1 MKHESLKLGAL
12 ALSSQ
17 RLNKLLLIM
26 AGLSLLLIGTCWWAI
41 DRVLEEERDK
51 VNFHFARLVE
61 SIHEYESFL
70 HNVADA
76 YDRTNQNVK
85 TDVRPMS
92 RVELM
97 QQGDE
102 RVFQNRGLAMS
113 QPFTLS
119 ERTRYSQ
126 AELQGAYSLGVQL
139 TDYYSTFWSSSYYSA
154 PQTFL
159 FSPSDQFNIAV
170 PGIDGSRRQAVLLK
184 GNFFDVTGRLFQ
196 ALLQQRG
203 QLNDTQVR
211 WMRAPLDL
219 LSGTRNI
226 IAFIGVDIT
235 PEIMPARQDNDL
247 LTFAALLDAGKFNEL
262 DRLLER
268 PIDNEVTL
276 ISPTG
281 EVLLGLAQDHI
292 DSPAG
297 LSIDS
302 DGLHF
307 KVSSSGSQQWVGLY
321 TVSYRSFFRYAQWP
335 LLGILGVFLFALLA
349 GWRVNRWYR
358 TQIVDPAQRANRR
371 LTESEAFN
379 RVMLHSA
386 PVGLC
391 VVQRNNSKVLLENQ
405 RAQEWQGTA
414 ELISL
419 LKRDYQD
426 QEPQEV
432 QIEVAGRHLLVCFVS
447 TRYQGEDVVLC
458 GFNDITRHVDDAQLM
473 EQARLSAD
481 QASAAKTLFL
491 ATMSHEIRTPLYGV
505 LGNLELLGLT
515 ELSPRQHDYLQTI
528 QRSSSVLFQLI
539 SDVLDVSKIES
550 GQMALETSTF
560 SPLDVFEDA
569 VRSYA
574 ATAGNKGLQ
583 VFACADANLPAQM
596 RGDSGRIRQ
605 IINNLL
611 GNAVK
616 FTDSGRVVLRLKVTD
631 LDQTHASLQWQVSD
645 TGPGISE
652 KQLATLFK
660 PFTQVNG
667 SERAGGAG
675 LGLSICARLAELMG
689 AKLRVVSEPGL
700 GSSFS
705 LHIRLPVVPGPL
717 ADCADIELDDVAVHV
732 RAPMK
737 ELEQNLIDWLSRW
750 GARAMVLPDDFNGN
764 SQSLLLDMGQ
774 SNTEVAIWHGQRVTV
789 SERGQSQPQPTEQGW
804 EVSSFDIR
812 AIARALTLACP
823 GPARQLAARRT
834 DTTIPEGL
842 RVLVAEDNPINR
854 AILQE
859 QLEALGARVVIAEN
873 GEEALQ
879 RWRPELFDLIIT
891 DVNMPLLNG
900 YELTR
905 ALRARDAQTPIIGV
919 TANAMREEGEQ
930 CLAAGMNAWIVKPL
944 SLKTLRQ
951 ALITHCAT
959 GSSPQLPSPA
969 VVQAGDMDGWISFS
983 PAMHR
988 LFIETMQDDINMA
1001 EQALDQSDSTGVVR
1015 HLHRMNGSLASV
1027 RASQLSAACNR
1038 LEILLLD
1045 KPLDAESADAVRT
1058 LLERLEVM
1066 LRALPTDPGTDES
1079 PSNGR

>member
-17 RLNKLLLIM
+17 RLNKLLLLM
-26 AGLSLLLIGTCWWAI
+26 AGLSLLLVGTCWWAI

-51 VNFHFARLVE
+51 VNFHFARLIE
-61 SIHEYESFL
+61 SIHEYETFL

-76 YDRTNQNVK
+76 YDRTSENIRA
-85 TDVRPMS
+85 DIRPLS

-102 RVFQNRGLAMS
+102 RVFQIRGLAMS

-119 ERTRYSQ
+119 ERTRYNQ
-126 AELQGAYSLGVQL
+126 ADLQGAYSLGVQL

-159 FSPSDQFNIAV
+159 FSPSDQFNIAL
-170 PGIDGSRRQAVLLK
+170 PGIDGTRRQAALLK
-184 GNFFDVTGRLFQ
+184 NNFFDVTARLYQ
-196 ALLQQRG
+196 ALAQQRG

-211 WMRAPLDL
+211 WMRAPHDL
-219 LSGTRNI
+219 LTGTRNI

-235 PEIMPARQDNDL
+235 PGIMPARQDNGL
-247 LTFAALLDAGKFNEL
+247 LTFAALLDSGKFNEL

-268 PIDNEVTL
+268 PFDNEVTL
-276 ISPTG
+276 ISPAG
-281 EVLLGLAQDHI
+281 AVLLGAEQANA
-292 DSPAG
+292 DSPMG
-297 LSIDS
+297 LSLDS
-302 DGLHF
+302 RGLHF
-307 KVSSSGSQQWVGLY
+307 KVGSPGSQPWLGLY
-321 TVSYRSFFRYAQWP
+321 TVSYQSFFRYAQWP
-335 LLGILGVFLFALLA
+335 LLGIFGVFLLALFA

-405 RAQEWQGTA
+405 RAQEWQGTG

-419 LKRDYQD
+419 LRRDYQD

-447 TRYQGEDVVLC
+447 TRYQDEDVVLC
-458 GFNDITRHVDDAQLM
+458 GFNDITRHVDDVQLM

-481 QASAAKTLFL
+481 EASAAKTLFL

-528 QRSSSVLFQLI
+528 QRSSSILFQLI

-574 ATAGNKGLQ
+574 ATAANKGLQ
-583 VFACADANLPAQM
+583 VFACADANLPALM
-596 RGDSGRIRQ
+596 HGDSGRIRQ

-616 FTDSGRVVLRLKVTD
+616 FTDSGRVMLRLKVTA
-631 LDQTHASLQWQVSD
+631 LDPSHAALQWQVSD

-652 KQLATLFK
+652 QQLALLFK
-660 PFTQVNG
+660 PFSQVSG

-675 LGLSICARLAELMG
+675 LGLSICARLAQLMD
-689 AKLRVVSEPGL
+689 ANLRVVSEPGL

-717 ADCADIELDDVAVHV
+717 PDCAGIELDNVALYV

-737 ELEQNLIDWLSRW
+737 ELEQNLIDWLGRW
-750 GARAMVLPDDFNGN
+750 GARAMVLPEGFSGDG
-764 SQSLLLDMGQ
+764 QALLLDMGQ
-774 SNTEVAIWHGQRVTV
+774 SNTGLTTWRGQRVIV
-789 SERGQSQPQPTEQGW
+789 NDRGQSQPQPTGQGW
-804 EVSSFDIR
+804 EVSAFDIR
-812 AIARALTLACP
+812 AIARALTLARL
-823 GPARQLAARRT
+823 GPARQSVPGRT
-834 DTTIPEGL
+834 DTSIPEGL
-842 RVLVAEDNPINR
+842 NVLVAEDNPVNR

-859 QLEALGARVVIAEN
+859 QLEALGARVVTAEN
-873 GEEALQ
+873 GEQALQ
-879 RWRPELFDLIIT
+879 RWAPELFELIIT

-905 ALRARDAQTPIIGV
+905 ALRAREAREPIIGV
-919 TANAMREEGEQ
+919 TANALREEGEH
-930 CLAAGMNAWIVKPL
+930 CLAAGMNAWLVKPL
-944 SLKTLRQ
+944 NLKTLRQ
-951 ALITHCAT
+951 ALISHCGA
-959 GSSPQLPSPA
+959 GNLQSSCAAA
-969 VVQAGDMDGWISFS
+969 VEPGDQSGWISFS

-988 LFIETMQDDINMA
+988 LFIDTMQDDINMTG
-1001 EQALDQSDSTGVVR
+1001 QALDQSDTARVLQ

-1027 RASQLSAACNR
+1027 RAAQLGIACNE
-1038 LEILLLD
+1038 LETFLLD
-1045 KPLDAESADAVRT
+1045 KPLDVASTHAVRVFLT
-1058 LLERLEVM
+1058 RLEAV
-1066 LRALPTDPGTDES
+1066 LRALPSPPATDGS